1 METLTAATIATV
13 LLTKMVEK
21 LGEMAGEK
29 LPDLGEAV
37 WKQVENLRQKLRHND
52 KETAKAIDLVTV
64 WPELVEQEPEDYGLA
79 VLTEKMELA
88 AKNTEIA
95 EIIEALAAEVRPQLP
110 SKVVQTL
117 AKGITSQ
124 EGNLTAKNLSQDA
137 GGSNDVTQVLGTDL
151 NAKSDITLDN
161 LTQKR

>member
-13 LLTKMVEK
+13 LLTKMIEK
-21 LGEMAGEK
+21 VGEMVGEK
-29 LPDLGEAV
+29 LPELG
-37 WKQVENLRQKLRHND
+37 
-52 KETAKAIDLVTV
+52 AKALGQMGKLKQALWRNAPDTASAIERVNNL
-64 WPELVEQEPEDYGLA
+64 PELVEQEPQDYGLA
-79 VLTEKMELA
+79 ALTEKMELA
-88 AKNTEIA
+88 AKHTEVA

-117 AKGITSQ
+117 ASGITSQ
-124 EGNLTAKNLSQDA
+124 EGSLTAKNLGQDA
-137 GGSNDVTQVLGTDL
+137 GGSNDVTQVLATDL

>member
-52 KETAKAIDLVTV
+52 KETAKVIELVTV
-64 WPELVEQEPEDYGLA
+64 WPELVEQQPEDYGLA

-88 AKNTEIA
+88 AKDPEVA
-95 EIIEALAAEVRPQLP
+95 EIIEALAAEVRPQLS
-110 SKVVQTL
+110 SKVRNII
-117 AKGITSQ
+117 GENITS
-124 EGNLTAKNLSQDA
+124 EDGTIDFTGNEQDGA
-137 GGSNDVTQVLGTDL
+137 GSNDVINKLGS
-151 NAKSDITLDN
+151 NVKAKGKISFSN
-161 LTQKR
+161 NKQKG